1 VKFREHVLPFVVS
14 GLLGLLLFRWEHLAS
29 AVGWQIHIERG
40 NSMVT
45 FEYPLGFAV
54 VLLLGYIF
62 ASYAI
67 ECAISFMFVPIVI
80 SHTIYIWQHGVP
92 RMWVVELMFLA
103 GLTVPYIALAYGAAY
118 LRRRWDRKRGSV
130 A

>member
-1 VKFREHVLPFVVS
+1 
-14 GLLGLLLFRWEHLAS
+14 
-29 AVGWQIHIERG
+29 
-40 NSMVT
+40 MVT